1 MTEKELYERLFD
13 GAAGCLSLSYED
25 ACTIQKI
32 LISNGYAVMMSHG
45 DIGDTY
51 RIEWIYAG
59 SVDNLEYANSSNIVF
74 SHRDYLDMLY
84 WHDYE
89 EDEEDEE

>member
-13 GAAGCLSLSYED
+13 GAAGRLSLSYED

-59 SVDNLEYANSSNIVF
+59 SIDNLKYADSSNIIF

-84 WHDYE
+84 WKDYE
-89 EDEEDEE
+89 EDGE